1 MTRPWTAKVNPP
13 PKIPTE
19 RVPPTT
25 SSQSRLRQGVIFSTS
40 DLPQAIK
47 DMKAAGP
54 NPIPTAAPSSKRQA
68 ANRKGVVLDPNNLPQ
83 ELKNLRDAIPPRNNI
98 RPA

>member
-1 MTRPWTAKVNPP
+1 MTRPRTAKVNPP
-13 PKIPTE
+13 PKTLTE

-25 SSQSRLRQGVIFSTS
+25 SSQSKRRQGMIFSTS

-47 DMKAAGP
+47 DLKAAGP

-68 ANRKGVVLDPNNLPQ
+68 ANRKGVVLDPNKLPQ
-83 ELKNLRDAIPPRNNI
+83 DLKNLRDDVPPRNNI